1 MAAKRTKELGILNR
15 WDRTGTAETKVFDCF
30 SATVSPPVVQVP
42 YKSDA
47 GPAAV
52 DLEWAT
58 TAAVGINT
66 AG

>member
-1 MAAKRTKELGILNR
+1 M
-15 WDRTGTAETKVFDCF
+15 
-30 SATVSPPVVQVP
+30 P